1 VLADESVLAEILV
14 KESSG
19 FWKLAFKKLDS
30 VVRRKPRIRVPMQN
44 MHCMKAQKWE
54 TGIKRKE
61 VSDACSE
68 LKPLRFLLR
77 IRARRWEEPVT
88 FFILNPLTVR
98 YLLPLHQLL
107 LLPHSSRLALYRIL
121 IKLDSSAKTTKG
133 HKYC

>member
-1 VLADESVLAEILV
+1 
-14 KESSG
+14 
-19 FWKLAFKKLDS
+19 
-30 VVRRKPRIRVPMQN
+30 
-44 MHCMKAQKWE
+44 MHCMKTRKWE

-107 LLPHSSRLALYRIL
+107 LPHSSGLALYRIF